1 MSGVWKTGDTVYF
14 VDPSIIGDDG
24 RGAAAAGSAPFAG
37 QVFYNPPAGTVGNL
51 QRRMFSGPWQF
62 SLDASIKKT
71 ITIRERHHVD
81 LHFDMFNVL
90 NHPTFY
96 LYPSTGGDYGF
107 LTPFN
112 VNSTAFGQVTDM
124 NYSPRRIQ
132 IGAYYR
138 F

>member
-1 MSGVWKTGDTVYF
+1 VWKTGDTVYF
-14 VDPSIIGDDG
+14 VNPSVINPADG
-24 RGAAAAGSAPFAG
+24 RAAAAAGSAPFQG

-62 SLDASIKKT
+62 SLDASVKKSVN
-71 ITIRERHHVD
+71 ITERHHVD

-96 LYPSTGGDYGF
+96 VYPSTGGDYGL

-112 VNSTAFGQVTDM
+112 INNAAFGQISSM
-124 NYSPRRIQ
+124 NFNPRRIQ